1 VAVRVRT
8 DHWIHKINYWFANAR
23 CRNKQKDGKD
33 KSVQKPGESPAIGIL
48 VHAVVLMF
56 AKLID
61 RPKIYHV
68 AISGHMLK

>member
-1 VAVRVRT
+1 
-8 DHWIHKINYWFANAR
+8 
-23 CRNKQKDGKD
+23 
-33 KSVQKPGESPAIGIL
+33 
-48 VHAVVLMF
+48 VLMF